1 VTGTLPVAAPTSLP
15 LDGLLLDA
23 KLSIPQT
30 RPGLVSRAGLVSDAR
45 TATQRVVAVSAPA
58 GYGKSSLLAEW
69 AATEDRS
76 VAWVA
81 LDRFDDNP
89 IGLLILLAAA
99 FVRACGLDQALV
111 DDMRVNVAAA
121 LGRAAPRLATALRTT
136 RQPFVFLIDD
146 LHALT
151 SPACQ
156 DVLSVVL
163 AGVPAGSQF
172 VCASRS
178 EQPHVASLRPADDVL
193 EIGPQELALD
203 NKGARRV
210 FEWAHV
216 DVAPEVVDAV
226 TARTEGWPVGVHLA
240 ALIARDGGIPI
251 VIEGDDRFVADYL
264 YRESF
269 TALSHDTQEFLRR
282 TSMLEH
288 LSEELCRAVTGDST
302 SGVRLRELER
312 TNVFLVPQD
321 RRRTWYRYHGLYREF
336 LLGELRRTEPQ
347 LMTELHTRAAEWYEA
362 SDSPAMAVEHLLQ
375 TTDLGHTVELI
386 DEIAL
391 GYFQAGGMPTMQRWL
406 TTLGERTIMQY
417 PPLGVIAGWIATLS
431 GEAVE
436 AERWAAVLETASFD
450 GAPKDGS
457 ASFASSWAMLR
468 TLMCLDGPAQMLTDA
483 AIGYADEPSWSVWR
497 DQAIYLV
504 GEAELLV
511 GKVDDADSHFAEAV
525 ALAAISGNADVLIL
539 GSTQRAMTCMSRGR
553 WDQAAALVDVA
564 RTAIQTHHLEDYAT
578 SVLTYAAAA
587 RLALHTGDL
596 QTANRELTRAMRARP
611 SCTWVIPTLAVRLR
625 IHLATSYWSLGDA
638 ATARF
643 LVREI
648 EDILLRRPQLG
659 ALHEQ
664 YQTLTALVS
673 TSSSGTHGGPPLTS
687 AELRLLPYLQTH
699 LTIPEIGARL
709 FISRNTV
716 SSEVGSIYRKLGAS
730 SRSEAV
736 NIATKIGLLGA

>member
-1 VTGTLPVAAPTSLP
+1 
-15 LDGLLLDA
+15 
-23 KLSIPQT
+23 
-30 RPGLVSRAGLVSDAR
+30 
-45 TATQRVVAVSAPA
+45 
-58 GYGKSSLLAEW
+58 
-69 AATEDRS
+69 
-76 VAWVA
+76 
-81 LDRFDDNP
+81 
-89 IGLLILLAAA
+89 
-99 FVRACGLDQALV
+99 
-111 DDMRVNVAAA
+111 MHVNVAAA

-172 VCASRS
+172 VSASRS

-193 EIGPQELALD
+193 EIGPQQLALD
-203 NKGARRV
+203 SEGARHV

-216 DVAPEVVDAV
+216 AVEQEVVEAV
-226 TARTEGWPVGVHLA
+226 TVRTEGWPVGVHLA
-240 ALIARDGGIPI
+240 ALIARSGGIPI
-251 VIEGDDRFVADYL
+251 VIEGEDRFVADYL

-269 TALSHDTQEFLRR
+269 AALSSDMQEFLRR
-282 TSMLEH
+282 SAVLDQM
-288 LSEELCRAVTGDST
+288 SEGLCRAVTGDT
-302 SGVRLRELER
+302 TAGARLRELER
-312 TNVFLVPQD
+312 TNVFLIPQD
-321 RRRTWYRYHGLYREF
+321 RNRTWYRYHGLYREF
-336 LLGELRRTEPQ
+336 LLGELRRTES
-347 LMTELHTRAAEWYEA
+347 ELIADLHRRAAEWYEA
-362 SDSPAMAVEHLLQ
+362 SDSPARAVEHLLQ
-375 TTDLGHTVELI
+375 TSDVDHTVELI
-386 DEIAL
+386 DEILLAH
-391 GYFQAGGMPTMQRWL
+391 FQAGGMATLHRWL
-406 TTLGERTIMQY
+406 TNLGERTIMTY
-417 PPLGVIAGWIATLS
+417 PPLGVLAGWIAVLS

-457 ASFASSWAMLR
+457 ASFASGWAMLR
-468 TLMCLDGPAQMLTDA
+468 SLMCLDGPARMLADA
-483 AIGYADEPSWSVWR
+483 EIGFAEEPTWSMWR
-497 DQAIYLV
+497 DQATYLV
-504 GEAELLV
+504 GEAELLL
-511 GKVDDADSHFAEAV
+511 GKVDGADSRFAEAV
-525 ALAAISGNADVLIL
+525 ALATKTGNADVFIL
-539 GSTQRAMTCMSRGR
+539 GNTQRAMMCMSRGQ
-553 WDQAAALVDVA
+553 WDQAAGLVDVA
-564 RTAIQTHHLEDYAT
+564 RCAIQTHHLEDYAM

-587 RLALHTGDL
+587 RLALHAGDHPA
-596 QTANRELTRAMRARP
+596 ANRELTRAMRARP

-648 EDILLRRPQLG
+648 EDILVRRPQLG
-659 ALHEQ
+659 ALLDQ
-664 YQTLTALVS
+664 YLTLTGLVS
-673 TSSSGTHGGPPLTS
+673 SSSSGTHGGPPLTS

-736 NIATKIGLLGA
+736 DIATKIGLLGA